1 MKKARM
7 EKNQGKEG
15 NMGRMKASAT
25 KKEKVQEGEVK
36 RNMSQVGRPVAEKG
50 RAGVGGSGDESGC
63 CGPRGTAHA
72 TWAGYQSKSELRT
85 L

>member
-36 RNMSQVGRPVAEKG
+36 RNMSQVGRSSAK
-50 RAGVGGSGDESGC
+50 
-63 CGPRGTAHA
+63 
-72 TWAGYQSKSELRT
+72 
-85 L
+85 